1 MIHAIG
7 EELAAALRIQG
18 VPYLFVHGPEPLTSL
33 SATRERIVLEEPFD
47 AKRDSFGPPKAVHTN
62 PRMPLIAVDAAR
74 LRIFARSNLTGPGW
88 HDHAR
93 LARRVR
99 DHVLVELDAIVRARK
114 NTMTIRSGGFVTLV
128 DAKGSSVWNGAVYEL
143 DIEIDRGLFRTKWT
157 GEAREEVTI
166 GTDVTI
172 APATLNVSGG

>member
-1 MIHAIG
+1 MIHQIG
-7 EELAAALRIQG
+7 EELAAALAAQG
-18 VPYLFVHGPEPLTSL
+18 VPFPLVHGPEPTTST
-33 SATRERIVLEEPFD
+33 SATRARIVIEEPFD
-47 AKRDSFGPPKAVHTN
+47 AKRDSFGPPKAVHPN
-62 PRMPLIAVDAAR
+62 PRMPLIAFDAAR
-74 LRIFARSNLTGPGW
+74 LRIFARSNVTGPSW

-93 LARRVR
+93 LARKVR
-99 DHVLVELDAIVRARK
+99 DHVLCELDYIVRARK

-143 DIEIDRGLFRTKWT
+143 DVEIDRGIFRTKWT